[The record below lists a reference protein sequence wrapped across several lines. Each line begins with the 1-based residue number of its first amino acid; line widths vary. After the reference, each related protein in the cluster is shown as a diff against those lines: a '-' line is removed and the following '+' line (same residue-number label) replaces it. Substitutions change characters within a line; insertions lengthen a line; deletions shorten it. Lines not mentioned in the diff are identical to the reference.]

1 MRSITAAIFLLVAV
15 HALSVLADGP
25 ADNVATAVRP
35 IPPPG
40 ISIEA
45 EDRESLQSEL
55 EQLKSKIADL
65 QKQKKRSTVQKYLPD
80 VEIFSIA
87 VERALQ
93 EDGFFDAK
101 DVSRARD
108 LLKEGVRRADAL
120 EKDERPFQDMNRSL
134 ADVRGFRS
142 KIDGSV
148 QPYGVV
154 SNLDGMNP
162 TTQPKLRADVWCR
175 GRSEKGLELQ
185 FLATRMTSSEPLPAP
200 GVIMI
205 HPFGRY
211 CNANKLAGEVDTLE
225 ALEHALQEYSIDPKR
240 VAIRGFSMGGAAA
253 WHLAVHYP
261 DKWFA
266 ANPGAGFAETPE
278 FLKVFQSEEVKP
290 YRFEKALWQM
300 YDCPIW
306 ARNLRMLPTVAYSG
320 AIDKQKQAADIM
332 AAACWNLPE
341 RERFELT
348 HIVAPNVA
356 HKFDPTAR
364 IEVEKR
370 LAAIDATREPNDA
383 PEKIT
388 FTTTTLKYNS
398 AHWVTIHALEE
409 HWKPATI
416 KAQFSA
422 NKDFIRVTASNV
434 KDFSIHFPAD
444 QVPSNLSDIYV
455 EKLNDVDSF
464 EMFKLSIK
472 GNAREYFFAS
482 VPLRSDRSW
491 GARIR
496 RDGDTWEQVSPIEP
510 PSELLVKK
518 HDLQGPIDD
527 AFMGPFLF
535 VKPTSEGRH
544 AEVDRWVDSEF
555 QRAVH
560 EWHRQMR
567 GDVTVI
573 TSEELKPEDIAKYNL
588 ILWGDPKS
596 NPTIAKVLD
605 QLPLKWETDQIT
617 IGKQNFDARN
627 HAPVM
632 VYPNPLNRDR
642 YVVLNSSFTYREY
655 DYLNNARQVPKLPD
669 WAVIDLSEPPN
680 ARWPGKIAAADFFGE
695 AWEVKPA
702 KSLFE

>member
-1 MRSITAAIFLLVAV
+1 MRSFTAAIFFLVA
-15 HALSVLADGP
+15 AYSQSVLADGP

-40 ISIEA
+40 ISIEE
-45 EDRESLQSEL
+45 EDRESLQLEL

-65 QKQKKRSTVQKYLPD
+65 QKQKKRLTVQKYLPD

-108 LLKEGVRRADAL
+108 LLKEGIRRADAL

-154 SNLDGMNP
+154 SNLDGVNP
-162 TTQPKLRADVWCR
+162 TTHPKFRADVWCR

-341 RERFELT
+341 RERFELA

-370 LAAIDATREPNDA
+370 LAAIDAKREQNDA

-444 QVPSNLSDIYV
+444 QVPANLSDIYV

-510 PSELLVKK
+510 ASELLVKK

-527 AFMGPFLF
+527 AFMGPFIF

-544 AEVDRWVDSEF
+544 GEVDRWVDSEF
-555 QRAVH
+555 TRAVR
-560 EWHRQMR
+560 EWRRQMR

-588 ILWGDPKS
+588 ILWGDPKR

-605 QLPLKWETDQIT
+605 QLPLKWEADRLT
-617 IGKQNFDARN
+617 IGTQKFDSRSN
-627 HAPVM
+627 VPVM
-632 VYPNPLNRDR
+632 IYPNPLNRDR
-642 YVVLNSSFTYREY
+642 YVVINSSFTYREY

-669 WAVIDLSEPPN
+669 WAVIDLSEPPS

-702 KSLFE
+702 SLLYD